1 MLSKKLLYFLF
12 YIYSIN
18 GYINTFIINNNIN
31 LKSNINKNYNINF
44 LIWKGF
50 SVPSKHYIK
59 FAKSIINE
67 GLKNDYNIN
76 ITICDNYNFPISNYN
91 NTILFGHSSGGYH
104 CLNNDNKLK
113 AKITY
118 GSSPKIVYNNT
129 IFEINNHNYIDTL
142 NIIGEYD
149 GFISYNKLLDQIY
162 YNNNNNIKNNKLIC
176 SKSNHFCIVENK
188 KTFISTLLCMYDHKL
203 KTDYIIMTKNVIDV
217 IITYILY
224 LNNKNTLIHNC
235 QYTDDILSK
244 NNIYEV
250 DGYRHFLRT
259 KPDTSK
265 TYIYIDNIKNHT
277 YIKIAGIFGDMLLDT
292 LKYKSNKN
300 IKEVSN
306 TLKWLFNNNKNN
318 DILVFNYKKKNY
330 KYFRLPYIIK

>member
-1 MLSKKLLYFLF
+1 
-12 YIYSIN
+12 
-18 GYINTFIINNNIN
+18 
-31 LKSNINKNYNINF
+31 
-44 LIWKGF
+44 
-50 SVPSKHYIK
+50 
-59 FAKSIINE
+59 
-67 GLKNDYNIN
+67 
-76 ITICDNYNFPISNYN
+76 
-91 NTILFGHSSGGYH
+91 
-104 CLNNDNKLK
+104 
-113 AKITY
+113 
-118 GSSPKIVYNNT
+118 
-129 IFEINNHNYIDTL
+129 
-142 NIIGEYD
+142 
-149 GFISYNKLLDQIY
+149 
-162 YNNNNNIKNNKLIC
+162 
-176 SKSNHFCIVENK
+176 
-188 KTFISTLLCMYDHKL
+188 MYDHKL

-318 DILVFNYKKKNY
+318 DILVFNYKKKIINTLDY
-330 KYFRLPYIIK
+330 LILSNKSFYFLLLNTCVLSFILLMSSLLLQEKGGNIKKS